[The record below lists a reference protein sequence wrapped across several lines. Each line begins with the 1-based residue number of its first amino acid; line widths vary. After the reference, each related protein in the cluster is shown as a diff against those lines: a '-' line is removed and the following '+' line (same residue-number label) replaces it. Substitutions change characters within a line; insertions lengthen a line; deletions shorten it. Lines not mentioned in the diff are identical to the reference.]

1 MDVKGE
7 VFMNEIWKVIE
18 DSDGHYWISNM
29 GRMKRDAY
37 SFVSATGRRISVS
50 SFIKDSGS
58 LNRTNGYLY
67 YSYRR
72 KDGSSKSDGA
82 HRIVAFTFCEN
93 KCPEIYKEV
102 NHIDGNKQNNCS
114 DNLEWV
120 NRKKNMEHASK
131 HGLINRESPIRKK
144 QAPINARKG
153 AIKTSKQWCIY
164 DKDGNYVD
172 SIRAKGGQNKCCRLT
187 YKGQTWRDA
196 NILIERYGKVPM
208 VLDVSRSF
216 RVANC
221 KRKYY
226 KEIVKDGTENIYTTL
241 KEVPITRE
249 QIWFCFNHSTPDKN
263 GSMWDI
269 IEAKNGTIKSHRK
282 IVMAHIIAYDENGNK
297 CHEFKSKTDC
307 LNFLGIKGCS
317 ALNKAL
323 KLGIKYHGYYWKDNG
338 RKAEEVVING

>member
-1 MDVKGE
+1 MI
-7 VFMNEIWKVIE
+7 EIWKIIE

-37 SFVSATGRRISVS
+37 SFVDKAGRNLTVD
-50 SFIKDSGS
+50 SFVKDEGWA
-58 LNRTNGYLY
+58 NKVNGYLY
-67 YSYRR
+67 YSYKDKNR
-72 KDGSSKSDGA
+72 KIKKRSA
-82 HRIVAFTFCEN
+82 HRLVALAFCKNEN
-93 KCPEIYKEV
+93 PKNYKEV
-102 NHIDGNKQNNCS
+102 NHKDGNKHNNYA
-114 DNLEWV
+114 DNLEWT

-131 HGLINRESPIRKK
+131 HGLINKDSPIRKK

-164 DKDGNYVD
+164 DKDGNYVN
-172 SIRAKGGQNKCCRLT
+172 SIRAKSGQNKCCRLT

-196 NILIERYGKVPM
+196 SILIERYGKVPM

-216 RVANC
+216 SAASC

-226 KEIVKDGTENIYTTL
+226 KEITKDDVENTYTTL
-241 KEVPITRE
+241 KEIPITRE
-249 QIWFCFNHSTPDKN
+249 QIWFCFNHNIPDKN

-269 IEAKNGTIKSHRK
+269 IEAENGTMKSCRK
-282 IVMAHIIAYDENGNK
+282 IVMAHITAYDENGNK
-297 CHEFKSKTDC
+297 CYEFKSKTEC
-307 LNFLGIKGCS
+307 LSFLGIKGCS

-323 KLGIKYHGYYWKDNG
+323 KLNIKYHGYYWKDNG